1 MNFLKKIFFKIS
13 AKKEIQLIN
22 KNLASIYVDKIIKN
36 SKFDKEKNLLK
47 HGYKVFSQQDEDGII
62 DEIFERIGHK
72 NKKFIEIGLETGIE
86 CNTTNLLYQN
96 WSGLWI
102 ESNKK
107 SIIEIKKN
115 FSKFLKNNLNLHCAK
130 IIPSN
135 VNSIITKYFSHNIEI
150 DLMSIDIGVH
160 TYHVLEA
167 INAVKPRVIVTE
179 YNAKYG
185 SKLDWKVDYDENAN
199 WDNTDYFGASL
210 NAFEK
215 MLRKK
220 DYRLVGCNV
229 TGINAFFVRSDE
241 LKNKFE
247 ENTSSKF
254 HFIEGRYWLQNA
266 FNKSFK
272 IRIK

>member
-1 MNFLKKIFFKIS
+1 MDDDTRINCLFIGNIS
-13 AKKEIQLIN
+13 FA
-22 KNLASIYVDKIIKN
+22 
-36 SKFDKEKNLLK
+36 
-47 HGYKVFSQQDEDGII
+47 
-62 DEIFERIGHK
+62 
-72 NKKFIEIGLETGIE
+72 
-86 CNTTNLLYQN
+86 
-96 WSGLWI
+96 
-102 ESNKK
+102 
-107 SIIEIKKN
+107 
-115 FSKFLKNNLNLHCAK
+115 
-130 IIPSN
+130 
-135 VNSIITKYFSHNIEI
+135 SIITKYFSHNIEI